1 MSTYLRVQVYCACV
15 VVAGET
21 VLWEMQSSESSMGGG
36 GLGGVFHH
44 RPPRCLVLCGD
55 VPRGRRVCQGA
66 KGCPSGKGE
75 HLASQNLD
83 QSLTDGLAWRAC
95 RAGANHPSEH
105 HLPRETFAAHAD
117 DVACPPQE
125 CGVNDVAEGREAEV
139 AGQLGSRDAIPLGYV
154 VELPYTLPMIIPE
167 SLVGG

>member
-1 MSTYLRVQVYCACV
+1 
-15 VVAGET
+15 
-21 VLWEMQSSESSMGGG
+21 
-36 GLGGVFHH
+36 
-44 RPPRCLVLCGD
+44 
-55 VPRGRRVCQGA
+55 
-66 KGCPSGKGE
+66 
-75 HLASQNLD
+75 
-83 QSLTDGLAWRAC
+83 LTDGLAWRAC

-154 VELPYTLPMIIPE
+154 VELPYTLPMTIPFRAPTRQKNVTQTE
-167 SLVGG
+167 RNKLPRP